1 MPFIS
6 RFLPPNS
13 YQRVQFSFVKS
24 RSSNLFQQEKLA
36 LRTASNCNDF
46 ASVLWKSS
54 KTKIGA
60 LRNNNGE
67 IRNTTL
73 PSLSYQEKLPI
84 ERVSLRTK
92 TRDGGED
99 PSNSNPAGSNEAG
112 TVDEEEQEDGTD
124 LSDEFVSDES
134 DNTEDEP
141 ASNESTRSDI

>member
-1 MPFIS
+1 ME
-6 RFLPPNS
+6 L
-13 YQRVQFSFVKS
+13 
-24 RSSNLFQQEKLA
+24 
-36 LRTASNCNDF
+36 
-46 ASVLWKSS
+46 KSS

-60 LRNNNGE
+60 PRNNNGE

-73 PSLSYQEKLPI
+73 PSLCYQEKLPI

-99 PSNSNPAGSNEAG
+99 PSNSNAAGSNEAG
-112 TVDEEEQEDGTD
+112 TVDEGEQEDGTD

-134 DNTEDEP
+134 DNTEVEP